1 MKRDRCREFYD
12 LRLLLLLYGAT
23 NHWSGWVDGLARC
36 ITPVVA
42 DILSKDLDFRRKSL
56 PIPYARYD
64 DILCRNIS
72 DFTFFSLKD
81 LSQPTEHTCGR
92 IGKLCG
98 ASTGLHIVPGSPRPA
113 EGSLPSVLGVP

>member
-1 MKRDRCREFYD
+1 MKRDILSEIHD

-23 NHWSGWVDGLARC
+23 NHWSGWLDGLARC

-64 DILCRNIS
+64 GTVSCAEIFLILIFLATRPLHA
-72 DFTFFSLKD
+72 FSIIPVGCLVK
-81 LSQPTEHTCGR
+81 
-92 IGKLCG
+92 K
-98 ASTGLHIVPGSPRPA
+98 TGV
-113 EGSLPSVLGVP
+113 

>member
-1 MKRDRCREFYD
+1 MKRDICREFYD

-36 ITPVVA
+36 TTPVVA
-42 DILSKDLDFRRKSL
+42 DILSKDLDFHRESF

-72 DFTFFSLKD
+72 ILPFLTKRPLITFPIIPVGCLVEK
-81 LSQPTEHTCGR
+81 
-92 IGKLCG
+92 
-98 ASTGLHIVPGSPRPA
+98 TGV
-113 EGSLPSVLGVP
+113 